1 MWTHTLYLSHSNNNN
16 NNNNNNNRYELKIL
30 DILESLRKKLR
41 STKQSDLTLDLI
53 AALRV
58 VETTFHGT
66 ESLSFTRLMLS
77 SLCFD
82 VLTVKGMLR
91 SKEINMARLL
101 FLNLET
107 LHDWQNR
114 LVSAC
119 DCSLLFWSLPLLDH
133 FLDNIYA
140 KPPQS
145 HRLYHIMTAF
155 QDPLHILMS
164 AKHVKSP
171 QELRENYADTL
182 KQAFQDRVIQPLCRA
197 IDSDLRGFVMSV
209 TLDQDNLRP
218 NPKTRKRVQ
227 HGRLL
232 ALKPFRIA
240 DELVDVKES
249 VTRYLDAQFYNLTTV
264 GLHNWKLYGE
274 MKNLAREIY
283 DLDPSPSQLPM
294 GTFFCV
300 CHSVPRTHTHTHR
313 YARCGS

>member
-1 MWTHTLYLSHSNNNN
+1 LLQSNIKQHSNNKQQ
-16 NNNNNNNRYELKIL
+16 NRYELKIL

-91 SKEINMARLL
+91 SKEINMARLF

-218 NPKTRKRVQ
+218 NPKTRKRVRGIWCSSAKRENSNHIPRIQ
-227 HGRLL
+227 RTTLYYAYIVRNH
-232 ALKPFRIA
+232 APISLKCTL
-240 DELVDVKES
+240 EC
-249 VTRYLDAQFYNLTTV
+249 Y
-264 GLHNWKLYGE
+264 
-274 MKNLAREIY
+274 EI
-283 DLDPSPSQLPM
+283 
-294 GTFFCV
+294 
-300 CHSVPRTHTHTHR
+300 HR
-313 YARCGS
+313 YSTDVFLR